1 MVSAEPVVEVAKLDV
16 VVVIGAPVVVSLE
29 VDVVSEIV
37 VPILVRDNKVRK
49 FA

>member
-1 MVSAEPVVEVAKLDV
+1 MVSAEPVVEVVELDV